1 VHGPT
6 CIFWA
11 NLTSFSLKSGGTVAA
26 GTDAYFNL
34 QGNEGWHIDNTYQP
48 RSAKAG
54 ILRAAVL
61 PAGGSQTEFCD
72 GRAAFEALDAAAQR
86 RIEGLAAFHSGLYSQ
101 VGPGRTVASEARA
114 PNVLA
119 DLV

>member
-1 VHGPT
+1 M
-6 CIFWA
+6 
-11 NLTSFSLKSGGTVAA
+11 AA

-61 PAGGSQTEFCD
+61 PAGGNQTAFWD
-72 GRAAFEALDAAAQR
+72 GRAALRSRPWTPRRSEGSRGSPRSTRASTRRWGPVALSLQKHVHR
-86 RIEGLAAFHSGLYSQ
+86 MC
-101 VGPGRTVASEARA
+101 
-114 PNVLA
+114 
-119 DLV
+119 